1 MLKIAYNSLKS
12 RGKVTDVEIRL
23 ENLTKSFGDL
33 VAVDNL
39 SLLLREGK
47 LISFLGPSGCG
58 KSTTLNMIAGII
70 DQTSGSIYFNDI
82 KVDKIPTQKRNIG
95 MIFQNYALY
104 PHMTV
109 FENIAFPLQIQ
120 NKSKAD
126 IKSKVNEVVNML
138 QIDDLLKKQ
147 PGQISGGQQQ
157 RVAIA
162 RALVKKPDALLMD
175 EPFSNLDKKL
185 RVETRE
191 EVRRLQKNLGIST
204 IFVTHDQ
211 EEASSISDYI
221 LLMDR
226 GKQIQFGTP
235 SELYYDP
242 THLFTAQF
250 IGEAKINEFD
260 GKYENGNI
268 TILKDIMLKFIPE
281 EECPEEI
288 IVAIRPEN
296 FKPSYHPA
304 IIVSK
309 VIGSEMLGKDKLITS
324 KANEEEINWFI
335 SSDSETKND
344 EVIKLGIDV
353 DKVLVFNRTTKRRIR
368 GKVIPSE
375 R

>member
-1 MLKIAYNSLKS
+1 M
-12 RGKVTDVEIRL
+12 EIRL
-23 ENLTKSFGDL
+23 DNLTKTFGDL

-39 SLLLREGK
+39 SLFLSEGK

-70 DQTSGSIYFNDI
+70 DQTSGSIYFNDT
-82 KVDKIPTQKRNIG
+82 KVDKIPTQKRNVG

-109 FENIAFPLQIQ
+109 FENVAFPLQIQ
-120 NKSKAD
+120 KKSKAD
-126 IKSKVNEVVNML
+126 ITSEVNKVADML

-162 RALVKKPDALLMD
+162 RALVKKPEALLMD

-250 IGEAKINEFD
+250 IGEAKINEFN
-260 GKYENGNI
+260 GKYEKSNI
-268 TILKDIMLKFIPE
+268 IILKDVKLRFIPE

-288 IVAIRPEN
+288 IVAIRPESL
-296 FKPSYHPA
+296 KPSYHPT
-304 IIVSK
+304 IIESK
-309 VIGSEMLGKDKLITS
+309 VIGSEMLGKDKLIMST
-324 KANEEEINWFI
+324 ANEEEIDWFI
-335 SSDSETKND
+335 SSDSDINND
-344 EVIKLGIDV
+344 EVIKLGIDF
-353 DKVLVFNRTTKRRIR
+353 DKILVFNKTTKERIK